1 MSHDFPQFITGG
13 QGLFTTQQSLI
24 HLLPPVDPIFPKKPS
39 DLPIFAIVLTMD
51 LLEIGA
57 GLQSFTFVLQ
67 LVLDRATPNSNT
79 QNSNCTKLELDDL
92 NFQGTLT

>member
-13 QGLFTTQQSLI
+13 QGLFTTHTKSN
-24 HLLPPVDPIFPKKPS
+24 PPAACHHRRPNISKKPS

-57 GLQSFTFVLQ
+57 LQSSTFVLQ
-67 LVLDRATPNSNT
+67 WHQFLVGVGTISPNHGRLCQNDAT
-79 QNSNCTKLELDDL
+79 
-92 NFQGTLT
+92 